1 MPLIPSCKDLHKIMI
16 EKDLETFH
24 QLAHSLLKA
33 EEEQP
38 VVKPLSTEKVME
50 QLQLHLHDEGLKDT
64 ELQELLENLILHTPR
79 TATRGF
85 FNQLFGGRH
94 GKAILGELLSAL
106 LNNSMYTYKAGGP
119 MIGVEKEILRQ
130 ISLLVGYGDQANGT
144 IAPGGSMTNFMALLM
159 GRDAYLQSTDHAGV
173 PANMILY
180 TSKESHYSVP
190 KNAAF
195 AGIGRQNVRFIATD
209 EQGCMK
215 VAALEEQLQE
225 DRRAGLQPFFIN
237 ATAGTTVMGAFDPLE
252 KLADLADRY
261 KLWLHVDGAYCG
273 SVIFSDRHRHL
284 VEGAQRAHSYSFNA
298 HKMLSVPLSCSI
310 IVTRDPQQLYQSF
323 ANDADYLY
331 QTDEDDWNPGKT
343 SLQCGRRNDAL
354 KFWTLWKAIG
364 TRGLKEMV
372 EHQFHLA
379 DVARDYIRQNSDY
392 TLFSYDESIGV
403 CFNYQDIPP
412 QELCTKLYEEGELM
426 VGYGQSQGQVFIRL
440 VTVNASNTKED
451 ILNFFQQL
459 ESFVARHWK
468 RSTASS

>member
-1 MPLIPSCKDLHKIMI
+1 MI
-16 EKDLETFH
+16 EKDLDTFH

-38 VVKPLSTEKVME
+38 VVKPLSTDKVME
-50 QLQLHLHDEGLKDT
+50 QLQLHLHDEGLPDH
-64 ELQELLENLILHTPR
+64 ELQELLQNLILHSPR

-130 ISLLVGYGDQANGT
+130 TSILVGYGDQSNGT

-159 GRDAYLQSTDHAGV
+159 ARDAYLQATDHPGV
-173 PANMILY
+173 PDNMILY

-209 EQGCMK
+209 DRGRMQA
-215 VAALEEQLQE
+215 AALETQVQE
-225 DRRAGLQPFFIN
+225 DQKAGFQPFFIN
-237 ATAGTTVMGAFDPLE
+237 ATAGTTVMGAFDPL
-252 KLADLADRY
+252 KDLAAIAEREN
-261 KLWLHVDGAYCG
+261 LWLHVDGAYCG
-273 SVIFSDRHRHL
+273 SVIFSEQHRHL
-284 VEGAQRAHSYSFNA
+284 VEGAHRAHSYSLNA

-310 IVTRDPQQLYQSF
+310 IVTRDPKQLYQSF

-354 KFWTLWKAIG
+354 KFWTLWKALG
-364 TRGLKEMV
+364 TKGLSEMV
-372 EHQFHLA
+372 AHQFFLA
-379 DVARDYIRQNSDY
+379 EVARDYIRKHSDY
-392 TLFSYDESIGV
+392 NLYSYDESISV
-403 CFNYQDIPP
+403 CFNYKDIPP

-426 VGYGQSQGQVFIRL
+426 VGYGQSHGQVFIRL
-440 VTVNASNTKED
+440 VTVNASNSKAD

-468 RSTASS
+468 TSPAPS